1 METTMEQRITIGQSK
16 ITFNEFIDTLRELI
30 QQANE
35 KVLRDSTLN
44 MYVKFAIDE
53 LYHRLGLYNLPMY
66 KLATSGFHTKDES
79 TGLYI
84 VDFNGNYDVYDADKK
99 IATVPL
105 TMIINK
111 IDSVSFGKFGLCL
124 QEDLGFLQH
133 ILGSS
138 NDMYLKSIYW
148 TYINNQLIVCNG
160 PESIAVGTQRDA
172 TDGNPI
178 IPVVDGSLGFV
189 GDWEKYGFDTD
200 IPNTRRTTP
209 YYLTI
214 SRKPIL
220 PTDIGLDT
228 SNNDMP
234 LDFPCELVRLL
245 LSTAQRICLEH
256 ISITV
261 DPNLV
266 QLVETQIN
274 NYVGGTNDTSKN
286 T

>member
-1 METTMEQRITIGQSK
+1 MEQRIIIGQSK
-16 ITFNEFIDTLRELI
+16 ITFNEFVDTLRELI

-44 MYVKFAIDE
+44 MYIKFAIDE
-53 LYHRLGLYNLPMY
+53 LYHRLGLYNLPIY
-66 KLATSGFHTKDES
+66 KLATSAFHTKDEN
-79 TGLYI
+79 TGLYV
-84 VDFNGNYDVYDADKK
+84 VDIDGDYDIYDVSKK
-99 IATVPL
+99 IATIPL
-105 TMIINK
+105 AMIINR

-133 ILGSS
+133 IIGSS

-148 TYINNQLIVCNG
+148 TYINNQLIVYNG

-172 TDGNPI
+172 TDGNPM
-178 IPVVDGSLGFV
+178 IPVVDGAIGFV
-189 GDWEKYGFDTD
+189 SHTEQFGFDSN

-214 SRKPIL
+214 SRRPIL
-220 PTDIGLDT
+220 PADISLDT
-228 SNNDMP
+228 SQNDMP

-256 ISITV
+256 ISINV
-261 DPNLV
+261 DPNIV

-274 NYVGGTNDTSKN
+274 NYIGGAHDQSKN